1 MHLYAIFGDHWS
13 LVMYAYDYP
22 SGLPDGGAD
31 ACQGDSGGPLIL
43 RGFSELQ
50 DQLFG
55 IVSFGQGCAEVNM
68 MHHGTCQLHYSLD
81 TVKCMMASPIPVF

>member
-1 MHLYAIFGDHWS
+1 MNAFIYAIFEVCGHS
-13 LVMYAYDYP
+13 YYDYP
-22 SGLPDGGAD
+22 GLPDGGAD

-55 IVSFGQGCAEVNM
+55 IVSFGQGCAEVSMGCGN
-68 MHHGTCQLHYSLD
+68 CL
-81 TVKCMMASPIPVF
+81 